1 MQLNDFCV
9 ICLES
14 VSNQISKL
22 ESDYEKIES
31 GELRINHEEI
41 GDISLDV
48 ATGLYDYVI
57 PTWQHTQEFLVRA
70 MCLLLL
76 SAYAEKSLR
85 SLCDDLAPDNAKE
98 LYILYQEE
106 RQNRDNFILNA
117 NKSIDKLNRI
127 LTSYEADMRN
137 ILESTEEKKIEVSK

>member
-1 MQLNDFCV
+1 MSEKNKPENEELKIKFEENGKEYVVND
-9 ICLES
+9 
-14 VSNQISKL
+14 
-22 ESDYEKIES
+22 
-31 GELRINHEEI
+31 
-41 GDISLDV
+41 
-48 ATGLYDYVI
+48 
-57 PTWQHTQEFLVRA
+57 
-70 MCLLLL
+70 M
-76 SAYAEKSLR
+76 
-85 SLCDDLAPDNAKE
+85 PDNAKE

>member
-1 MQLNDFCV
+1 MSEENKPEAEELKIKFEEDGKEYVVND
-9 ICLES
+9 
-14 VSNQISKL
+14 
-22 ESDYEKIES
+22 
-31 GELRINHEEI
+31 
-41 GDISLDV
+41 
-48 ATGLYDYVI
+48 
-57 PTWQHTQEFLVRA
+57 
-70 MCLLLL
+70 M
-76 SAYAEKSLR
+76 
-85 SLCDDLAPDNAKE
+85 PDNAKE